1 MAGVVVCGAMG
12 RMGRAILG
20 VLAGRPAGLDLAAA
34 VEAEG
39 HPLLGRDAFEAA
51 GVGRAGVAV
60 TADFRRAIASADVAI
75 DFSSA
80 AASVRHAA
88 EAAAAGRPIVVGS
101 TGFSAEQSKAVAEA
115 ARRIPCLLSPNMS
128 VGVNLLF
135 KVAADVARVLGDD
148 YDVEIV
154 EVHHR
159 FKKDAPSGT
168 AVKIAE
174 VVAGAL
180 GRSMDEAGVFGR
192 RGMTGERKR
201 GEIGVFAVR
210 AGDVVGE
217 HTLVFGGIG
226 ERFEITHRAHSRET
240 FARGAVRAAAW
251 ILGKPPGLYSMQDV
265 LGIGAGT

>member
-1 MAGVVVCGAMG
+1 MARVVVCGAMG
-12 RMGRAILG
+12 RMGRAILH
-20 VLAGRPAGLDLAAA
+20 VLKERPDGLEVGGA
-34 VEAEG
+34 VEAPG

-51 GVGRAGVAV
+51 GAGTAGVPLSD
-60 TADFRRAIASADVAI
+60 DFPRAIAAADVAV
-75 DFSSA
+75 DFSHA
-80 AASVRHAA
+80 AASAAHAR
-88 EAAAAGRPIVVGS
+88 EAARAGKPIVIGS
-101 TGFSAEQSKAVAEA
+101 TGLSPEQSREVAEA
-115 ARRIPCLLSPNMS
+115 ARTIACVLSPNMS

-135 KVAADVARVLGDD
+135 KVAADVARVLGDAF
-148 YDVEIV
+148 DVEIV

-168 AVKIAE
+168 AVRIAE

-180 GRSMDEAGVFGR
+180 GRSMEEVGVYGR
-192 RGMTGERKR
+192 HGMTGERGRK
-201 GEIGVFAVR
+201 EIGVFAVR

-251 ILGKPPGLYSMQDV
+251 VLGKPPGLYTMQDV
-265 LGIGAGT
+265 LGLSS